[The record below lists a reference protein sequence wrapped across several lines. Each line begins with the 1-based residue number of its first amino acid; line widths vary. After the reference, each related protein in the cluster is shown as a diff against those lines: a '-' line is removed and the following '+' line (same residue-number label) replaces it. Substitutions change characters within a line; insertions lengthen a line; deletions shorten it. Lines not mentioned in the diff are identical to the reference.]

1 MRINVLRKVC
11 CSIVAFAAFTAMV
24 TSCGTADTGIPVSS
38 ELNVTTSD
46 TVAESSE
53 SSTEISVDKVIATG
67 IELIDYG
74 QNLKGIKVY
83 RDEREIDGMLYLPEG
98 NGPFGGVP
106 GGDCPGNGF
115 FVQAGTFENQVAGPC
130 VEFLDIFRS
139 VHFPGYHRG
148 ENAVLVA
155 GLVGL
160 GSGGVRLGEDGGF
173 LALDEV
179 ELLEWIPRRC

>member
-1 MRINVLRKVC
+1 MRITVLRKVC
-11 CSIVAFAAFTAMV
+11 CSIVAFAAFTAMF

-53 SSTEISVDKVIATG
+53 SSTELSVDKVIATG

-98 NGPFGGVP
+98 NGPFRTGLRS
-106 GGDCPGNGF
+106 
-115 FVQAGTFENQVAGPC
+115 TF
-130 VEFLDIFRS
+130 
-139 VHFPGYHRG
+139 HR
-148 ENAVLVA
+148 L
-155 GLVGL
+155 
-160 GSGGVRLGEDGGF
+160 
-173 LALDEV
+173 
-179 ELLEWIPRRC
+179 